1 MSLTIHCKNKYFDS
15 TAQRAEDRR
24 QKVHFCPSPFAVNF
38 MLNLSNNRHLA
49 RKYARIF
56 VRGHYL
62 LRELRGTDNVQGQIS
77 KHIFTPNGGYCLY
90 YPSNLWRNTSLV
102 ILKLD
107 LELIAT
113 ESPFARNNY
122 LSDPNQHIKSLPKST
137 RRKIVNLPEHFQLI
151 CIISKGLLVCGF
163 WNVKKA
169 QVKINVMN

>member
-1 MSLTIHCKNKYFDS
+1 MTLRDHPEDLPVNSAKGLLIVDETFTHAEMSSKFLLHSVSKDKGRLYHSDS
-15 TAQRAEDRR
+15 LLKSSFNQ
-24 QKVHFCPSPFAVNF
+24 
-38 MLNLSNNRHLA
+38 HLA
-49 RKYARIF
+49 QQF
-56 VRGHYL
+56 VI
-62 LRELRGTDNVQGQIS
+62 ETTDTKKICR
-77 KHIFTPNGGYCLY
+77 H
-90 YPSNLWRNTSLV
+90 SLV

-113 ESPFARNNY
+113 ESPFAPNNY
-122 LSDPNQHIKSLPKST
+122 LSDPNQHIKSLSKST

>member
-1 MSLTIHCKNKYFDS
+1 MYFNNTVLIS
-15 TAQRAEDRR
+15 GCGEAKLQL
-24 QKVHFCPSPFAVNF
+24 KSPI
-38 MLNLSNNRHLA
+38 NN
-49 RKYARIF
+49 
-56 VRGHYL
+56 
-62 LRELRGTDNVQGQIS
+62 
-77 KHIFTPNGGYCLY
+77 
-90 YPSNLWRNTSLV
+90 SLV

-113 ESPFARNNY
+113 ESPFAPNNY